1 MKKKSFE
8 SVKDKKRDNKPKQEG
23 GILDMPC
30 PNKGNNAFSI
40 LFNAGGFAWAFWKY

>member
-8 SVKDKKRDNKPKQEG
+8 SVKDKKRDNKPKQER

-30 PNKGNNAFSI
+30 PNKGNNTFNI
-40 LFNAGGFAWAFWKY
+40 LIH